1 MQRRFQLLFG
11 LRFFF
16 LMLIARAFRSREW
29 KSMKLFSHMETSSS
43 DNYADAQA
51 PRVVSISRLLRSSSS
66 SPVDLGRCSRLL
78 HRHSRAEKVCPSGTF
93 SKFLCNPQCYQFP
106 LDSLTIRYTKS
117 NFEMREATQKA
128 WKLNAFRL
136 FIAGRS
142 NTDARSQQAYS
153 VSWIVFLFLASHLPR
168 LQFFSYRKAQK
179 KSKQF
184 DPRAAQIIQLS
195 RGRREA
201 KCKSNAINYFSI
213 FIISQINLL
222 AIERWMNSVVRLMME
237 RTVEWSFVSRIFANL
252 LSCAELW
259 WFFNE
264 TGFFRWLNCWLQLRC
279 CIKFI
284 FDYSLA
290 LAGFYYTHQAT
301 RVVCWRWLNQYTP
314 RVRWCNP
321 PCCRPKDELRA
332 YVTRC
337 STKLQY

>member
-1 MQRRFQLLFG
+1 
-11 LRFFF
+11 
-16 LMLIARAFRSREW
+16 
-29 KSMKLFSHMETSSS
+29 METSSS

-93 SKFLCNPQCYQFP
+93 SKFLCNPQFLSISSRLADDSIHEKQFRNARSDTKGLKVERFP
-106 LDSLTIRYTKS
+106 LVHRRQVEHWREESASLFCLVDFFFVSRFSSPSAAIFQLPKS
-117 NFEMREATQKA
+117 T
-128 WKLNAFRL
+128 
-136 FIAGRS
+136 
-142 NTDARSQQAYS
+142 
-153 VSWIVFLFLASHLPR
+153 
-168 LQFFSYRKAQK
+168 K

-237 RTVEWSFVSRIFANL
+237 RTVEWNFVSRIIANL

-264 TGFFRWLNCWLQLRC
+264 TGFFSVAQLLTSTAMLH
-279 CIKFI
+279 IKFI

-290 LAGFYYTHQAT
+290 LAGFYYTHRAT